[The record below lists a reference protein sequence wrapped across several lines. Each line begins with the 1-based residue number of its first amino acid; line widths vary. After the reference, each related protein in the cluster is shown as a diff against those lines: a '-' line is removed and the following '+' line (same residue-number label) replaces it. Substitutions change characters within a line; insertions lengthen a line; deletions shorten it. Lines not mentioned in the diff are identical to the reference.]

1 MRIIVYLGIAAALTL
16 GAAGAAKAESAPAVG
31 KTRPCDGTFVSVSGV
46 SDYRFD
52 GFSESNRGPT
62 WQVLAYCYR
71 TSGVFAGTQITGV
84 DFEDSPRTPIEVDLY
99 LGRRVNWRG
108 SSVTFTLM
116 YSAFPG
122 KRAPG
127 PSYDI
132 IEPQVEIARK
142 FGRLTLNGAGG
153 WEGDVSGRGQ
163 EWRLRGGGSLALIPW
178 LSVGGHIGGFVG
190 ASGADHDHAFYDVGA
205 TASWKRISLDL
216 RYGGSSLALK
226 DCYYSHWCEAGLYGG
241 VTWRVA
247 P

>member
-1 MRIIVYLGIAAALTL
+1 MRAIVCSGIAAVLAL
-16 GAAGAAKAESAPAVG
+16 GAEDAAADPAPPSG
-31 KTRPCDGTFVSVSGV
+31 RIGPCAGTFVSVSGV

-52 GFSESNRGPT
+52 GFSESNRRPT

-71 TSGVFAGTQITGV
+71 ASGVFAGVQVSGI
-84 DFEDSPRTPIEVDLY
+84 DFADRPRTPVETDVY
-99 LGRRVNWRG
+99 LGRQVRWRG
-108 SSVTFTLM
+108 SSVTVELM

-132 IEPQVEIARK
+132 VELQAEVSRTL
-142 FGRLTLNGAGG
+142 GRLTLSGAGG

-163 EWRLRGGGSLALIPW
+163 EWRLRGGGSLALTPW

-190 ASGADHDHAFYDVGA
+190 ASGADRDHAFYDVGA
-205 TASWKRISLDL
+205 TARWKRLSFDV
-216 RYGGSSLALK
+216 RYGGTSLSLAQ
-226 DCYYSHWCEAGLYGG
+226 CYYSRWCEPGLYGG